1 MRKKIFYIPSSNG
14 TNRLYCV
21 DWKPEGPVR
30 AVLQITHGMVEYIER
45 YESLARVLADAGIAV
60 VGHDHLGHG
69 RTAADE
75 GELGFFAET
84 KGEKAVLKDIH
95 RLTVAAKKRYPGLP
109 CFLMG
114 HSMGSFFTRRYMTL
128 YGRELDGVIL
138 MGTGWVSEAMAFVG
152 WALSGIISRL
162 MGGRYRSRLLVKL
175 TLGAYEQAFRDEGR
189 RNAWLSKERE
199 TVEAYNGDP
208 FCNFAFTASAYH
220 DFFTVLRDLAREKQF
235 GRIPKDLPVFFLS
248 GDCDPVGAF
257 GTGVRKAYESIRHLG
272 IQDVSLKLYENDRH
286 ELVNET
292 DRGQVYEDIRQWL
305 EGHIMS

>member
-1 MRKKIFYIPSSNG
+1 M
-14 TNRLYCV
+14 
-21 DWKPEGPVR
+21 
-30 AVLQITHGMVEYIER
+30 
-45 YESLARVLADAGIAV
+45 
-60 VGHDHLGHG
+60 
-69 RTAADE
+69 
-75 GELGFFAET
+75 
-84 KGEKAVLKDIH
+84 KDIH

-235 GRIPKDLPVFFLS
+235 GRIPRSSRVLS
-248 GDCDPVGAF
+248 
-257 GTGVRKAYESIRHLG
+257 VRGL
-272 IQDVSLKLYENDRH
+272 
-286 ELVNET
+286 
-292 DRGQVYEDIRQWL
+292 
-305 EGHIMS
+305 